1 VTTTLDRPTEDPRED
16 DAPLPTSAL
25 VGEAPPEPPGS
36 EPEADE
42 EQVDPRLPVSML
54 VRPLIAAVLVSSA
67 AGLLAGGIF
76 GSWAARGVG
85 LFAAFFGT
93 GWAFLALRV
102 RRPIII
108 QWGLLP
114 AVLVLGVASLVPA
127 SPTGGPSA
135 LPRLMSAAIH
145 SGRVLRPPVPFDA
158 GWRPILIMV
167 IGVLAFGVA
176 WVAAALRRAKLAIA
190 IPLPLVAIAL
200 VSQPHDSEVLGGIIV
215 LICLLGALS
224 VLFGGDTARAESL
237 GRQFEIRRA
246 IRGVVVGVP
255 LLVLVIVLANASF
268 LFPKPVY
275 DPANKPLKPRPL
287 PLSAA
292 QDRVLFEVKTTG
304 QLTGPWRTG
313 VLDVYDGKSWRL
325 PPFDTKRFR
334 PIPGE
339 GVLDASRVAV
349 ESVTATFI
357 VRDLGDNSTLPGLA
371 GMSKVDVHDSN
382 VVFDPR
388 AGILRLQRGRAPAG
402 LTYTATAPV
411 YPTAA
416 QLEASR
422 PLTKTS
428 ALDEALRV
436 PRPPESVAALLQQAP
451 TNPWKR
457 LEFLRKKLSDVV
469 VAVGAGQPVDF
480 PPERIEKLLTGNH
493 EGTPFEIVAAEA
505 LLARWAGVPSRIGF
519 GFDGLNN
526 ENGALTVR
534 PKNAAQFLEVY
545 FEPYGWVPLSAT
557 PPKAKAT
564 LDTDPNARFNPTIL
578 PSNEVAVEIYLPVEL
593 QSLRLLYERI
603 RQALL
608 IGAPYALGALA
619 LYMGAPSAE
628 RLTRRARRRRWASGV
643 GRREQVAVEYA
654 EFRDLTTDLNVGDPY
669 ATAIEFLNHVQ
680 EDREHSELAWL
691 VTRSLYG
698 DLRGELTEDDV
709 RAAAE
714 MSSSLRRRLL
724 RGQPVVSRFLAALS
738 RTSLRRPYTREVPS
752 TRIVL

>member
-1 VTTTLDRPTEDPRED
+1 
-16 DAPLPTSAL
+16 
-25 VGEAPPEPPGS
+25 
-36 EPEADE
+36 
-42 EQVDPRLPVSML
+42 
-54 VRPLIAAVLVSSA
+54 
-67 AGLLAGGIF
+67 
-76 GSWAARGVG
+76 
-85 LFAAFFGT
+85 
-93 GWAFLALRV
+93 LRV
-102 RRPIII
+102 RRPIVI
-108 QWGLLP
+108 QWALLP
-114 AVLVLGVASLVPA
+114 AVLVLGTASLVPA
-127 SPTGGPSA
+127 SPSGGPSA
-135 LPRLMSAAIH
+135 LPRLMGDAIR

-167 IGVLAFGVA
+167 IGVLAFGTA
-176 WVAAALRRAKLAIA
+176 WVAAALQRPKLAIA

-200 VSQPHDSEVLGGIIV
+200 VSQPHEGEVLGGIIV

-224 VLFGGDTARAESL
+224 VLFGGDTSRAEGL
-237 GRQFEIRRA
+237 GRQFELRRA

-255 LLVLVIVLANASF
+255 LLALVVVLANASF

-287 PLSAA
+287 PLSAVE
-292 QDRVLFEVKTTG
+292 DRVLFEVKTTG
-304 QLTGPWRTG
+304 PLTGPWRTG

-334 PIPGE
+334 SIPSG
-339 GVLDASRVAV
+339 GVLDPTRVAV
-349 ESVTATFI
+349 DSVSATFT
-357 VRDLGDNSTLPGLA
+357 VRDLGDNSTLPGVA
-371 GMSKVDVHDSN
+371 SMSKVELSDSN
-382 VVFDPR
+382 IVFDPR
-388 AGILRLQRGRAPAG
+388 AGILRLRRGRAPVG
-402 LTYTATAPV
+402 LAYTVTAPV

-416 QLEASR
+416 QLEAAR
-422 PLTKTS
+422 PLTRTP
-428 ALDEALRV
+428 ALSEALRV
-436 PRPPESVAALLQQAP
+436 PGAPESVRALLQVAP
-451 TNPWKR
+451 ENPWQR
-457 LEFLRKKLSDVV
+457 LVFLRKKLSDVV

-480 PPERIEKLLTGNH
+480 PPERVERLLTGNH

-505 LLARWAGVPSRIGF
+505 LLARWAGIPSRIGF
-519 GFDGLNN
+519 GFDGLND
-526 ENGALTVR
+526 ENGVSTVR

-545 FEPYGWVPLSAT
+545 FEPYGWIPLSAT

-608 IGAPYALGALA
+608 IIAPYLVGAMA

-628 RLTRRARRRRWASGV
+628 RLLRRTRRRRWAAGV

-669 ATAIEFLNHVQ
+669 ATAIEFLDHVQ

-698 DLRGELTEDDV
+698 DLRRGLSDDDV
-709 RAAAE
+709 RAATE
-714 MSSSLRRRLL
+714 LSGSLRRRLL
-724 RGQPVVSRFLAALS
+724 RGQPVVSRLLAALS

-752 TRIVL
+752 SKIVL